1 MIWSWTLHKYL
12 ARQFLGSVGVVMALF
27 LFLTFSIDFVD
38 LIDRTASKHVPT
50 ETIAVMCILQLP
62 DLGMKLLPFAVL
74 LGGVFSFV
82 RLSRSH
88 ELLAIRAA
96 GFSAWNVLAAPLSVS
111 AALGVTVV
119 LLFTPVSALML
130 AEFAQLEAKFVHG
143 QASQLAV
150 SGNGLWLRQGD
161 SRAQSVIHA
170 VHVANQGVRLD
181 DVIVFLYGARDKFQ
195 GRIDARSASLGNGAW
210 TLQNAF
216 VSGRD
221 GNPKS
226 YSRYTLPTTLTPT
239 RIQESFASPETLSFW
254 TLPSFIAAARR
265 AGFSANRYLLYFDSL
280 LMMPAMFAAMVLM
293 AASFS
298 LRLARLGG
306 LGQVVVLGAL
316 SGFGVY
322 FFSNLAIALGETGIL
337 PVALAAAAPA
347 TTAILVGL
355 SLVFHN
361 EDG

>member
-12 ARQFLGSVGVVMALF
+12 ARQFLGSVGIVMSLF

-38 LIDRTASKHVPT
+38 LIDRTADKHVPP
-50 ETIAVMCILQLP
+50 EAILVMCVFQLP

-74 LGGVFSFV
+74 LGGVFAFV

-111 AALGVTVV
+111 AALGVTLV
-119 LLFTPVSALML
+119 LLFTPISARML
-130 AEFAQLEAKFVHG
+130 AEFAQLEAKFIHG

-150 SGNGLWLRQGD
+150 SSNGLWLRQGD
-161 SRAQSVIHA
+161 AKAQSVIHA
-170 VHVANQGVRLD
+170 VHVAKQGVELE
-181 DVIVFLYGARDKFQ
+181 DVIVFLYGASDKFL
-195 GRIDARSASLGNGAW
+195 GRINASSATLGQGTW
-210 TLQNAF
+210 TLRNAY
-216 VSGRD
+216 VSGTD

-226 YSRYTLPTTLTPT
+226 YASYTLPTTLTPT
-239 RIQESFASPETLSFW
+239 RIQESFASPDTLSFW

-265 AGFSANRYLLYFDSL
+265 AGFSPTRYLLYFDSL
-280 LMMPAMFAAMVLM
+280 LMMPALFAAMVLM

-306 LGQVVVLGAL
+306 LGQVVLLGAL

-322 FFSNLAIALGETGIL
+322 FFSNVATALGETGIL